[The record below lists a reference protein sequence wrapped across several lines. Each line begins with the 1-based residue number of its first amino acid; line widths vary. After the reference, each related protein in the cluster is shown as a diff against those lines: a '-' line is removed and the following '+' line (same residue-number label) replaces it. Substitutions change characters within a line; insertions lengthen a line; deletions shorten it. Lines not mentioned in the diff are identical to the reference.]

1 MINWVL
7 PREEAALEME
17 MTLFAKAWMCGITG
31 YHRDCR
37 VPGKLWAG
45 LCDYGGGVGEGWG
58 KGCWSLAHQEDFVSC
73 CRSYFRVLFRLALQ
87 FRQRPLVV
95 VWRAYGQGRFLEE
108 AAVFVFQGPNK
119 DGPAPG
125 SKERLARGTSWLGSQ
140 QDFVTPCGV
149 RKRW

>member
-1 MINWVL
+1 MDDKLGVTKGRGSVRNGDDTVCQSMDVWHNWLPQRLPSGGEAVGGTVRLWRWCGGRLGDRVL
-7 PREEAALEME
+7 VAHL
-17 MTLFAKAWMCGITG
+17 
-31 YHRDCR
+31 
-37 VPGKLWAG
+37 PGG
-45 LCDYGGGVGEGWG
+45 LG
-58 KGCWSLAHQEDFVSC
+58 F
-73 CRSYFRVLFRLALQ
+73 YFRVFFRLALQ

-119 DGPAPG
+119 DGPASG